1 MTLCIGLTSD
11 FKAEAVRRKLQLAVG
26 SVWSWI
32 PNLFQ
37 LLKHTWSSPQALE
50 SLSLNCIWLNFVV
63 LALLLTT
70 EGAHEMKQ
78 AERLTMTV
86 ILFLLNGLVLS
97 GFLWHMV
104 IEVQHILA
112 AVFCGHRQR
121 HLLSDDEPL
130 INSPH
135 EDSDDTDME
144 EEMLLVAGEDGEEDD
159 DEVAFV
165 EVSSKAI
172 TPEQQVRQL
181 RRKLREVSMQRQK
194 EAEAHRQETELLT
207 AQLNSAY
214 HD

>member
-1 MTLCIGLTSD
+1 
-11 FKAEAVRRKLQLAVG
+11 
-26 SVWSWI
+26 
-32 PNLFQ
+32 
-37 LLKHTWSSPQALE
+37 
-50 SLSLNCIWLNFVV
+50 
-63 LALLLTT
+63 
-70 EGAHEMKQ
+70 
-78 AERLTMTV
+78 MTV

-112 AVFCGHRQR
+112 AVFCGHRRR

-144 EEMLLVAGEDGEEDD
+144 EEMLLVAGEDD

-181 RRKLREVSMQRQK
+181 RRKLREVNMQRKK

-207 AQLNSAY
+207 AQLNSAS